1 MATYESDQPINVG
14 WGEDVSIAELANLVA
29 KAVGF
34 EGGIRYDATK
44 PDGTPR
50 KLLDTTRLKENGWS
64 PKIPLKDGIA
74 TTYQWFLQNQSQYR
88 A

>member
-1 MATYESDQPINVG
+1 
-14 WGEDVSIAELANLVA
+14 
-29 KAVGF
+29 VGF
-34 EGGIRYDATK
+34 VGTVRYDSSK

-50 KLLDTTRLKENGWS
+50 KLLDTKRLKENGWS
-64 PKIPLKDGIA
+64 PKIPLKGGIE